1 MIAGIV
7 ALITALPELF
17 KLLNRLGDVV
27 DRFMK
32 WSQQNNLN
40 GWINDLEASI
50 DQLEKADTVE
60 KKLEAAKSLADA
72 IRKLG

>member
-1 MIAGIV
+1 MAAI
-7 ALITALPELF
+7 LPYW
-17 KLLNRLGDVV
+17 
-27 DRFMK
+27 MK
-32 WSQQNNLN
+32 NNLN